1 VSDGVAVETSYVYIA
16 DQHCGLQIYENL
28 LVGVEEDENYELGI
42 MHYELSVY
50 PNPFREK
57 TVIGYRLSV
66 TNRLQI
72 TSHRLPSVC
81 MT

>member
-1 VSDGVAVETSYVYIA
+1 MSDGVAVETSYVYIA

-57 TVIGYRLSV
+57 TVIGYR
-66 TNRLQI
+66 
-72 TSHRLPSVC
+72 
-81 MT
+81 